1 MYNPLAESSY
11 IKLPKD
17 LDHPRKIL
25 INIQCI
31 YDNECFKLC
40 LIRYLN
46 PSDCKQVRITRADK
60 DLTKKLDFKYMTF
73 LFIQSEKPLNLS
85 MKKCCEENMLIYY

>member
-1 MYNPLAESSY
+1 MQKKFRLDYYSIIGHTIGTSVYNPLAESSY

-73 LFIQSEKPLNLS
+73 LFIQ
-85 MKKCCEENMLIYY
+85 